1 MIEAGTTMT
10 HAEMSQG
17 ITREKLHTRRID
29 MDGYRRS
36 DGLFEVRA
44 RLTDTKPHDFAPP
57 AGDRTIAAGAAI
69 HDVQVALVFD
79 ADLVIRAV
87 ETGMAAYPYVS
98 CPGGG
103 DTLQA
108 LVGLRI
114 GAGWNSEVRKRLP
127 ACDTC
132 THMKEILGPMA
143 SAAYQTLTALRSHLV
158 DQRDAAG
165 HPVKIDSCHAYG
177 ASRALVE
184 RIWPAYHVPA
194 PDGGRPD
201 PGG

>member
-1 MIEAGTTMT
+1 MIEARQTMT
-10 HAEMSQG
+10 YAELSKG
-17 ITREKLHTRRID
+17 VTREAIHHRQID
-29 MDGYRRS
+29 MHGYRRS

-44 RLTDTKPHDFAPP
+44 RLTDTKNHDFAPP
-57 AGDRTIAAGAAI
+57 AGDRTIAAGMPI

-79 ADLVIRAV
+79 ADLVIKAV
-87 ETGMAAYPYVS
+87 ETSMNAYPYVS

-108 LVGLRI
+108 LVGLQI
-114 GAGWNSEVRKRLP
+114 GAGWNGEVRKRLP

-143 SAAYQTLTALRSHLV
+143 SAAYQTLTAVRSHLV
-158 DQRDAAG
+158 DQRDAEG
-165 HPVKIDSCHAYG
+165 RPVKIDSCHAYG

-184 RIWPAYHVPA
+184 RIWPAYHRSA
-194 PDGGRPD
+194 ET
-201 PGG
+201 